1 MTVKEIMERVGT
13 TQTGRALAYIKD
25 GLDEIARSIDDN
37 VQSTTVDIVKDTRD
51 YDFPTTMVKL
61 RKIFAKDAES
71 NFRQIPR
78 MTHGPY
84 VEK

>member
-1 MTVKEIMERVGT
+1 MERAST

-25 GLDEIARSIDDN
+25 GLDEIARCIDDN
-37 VQSTTVDIVKDTRD
+37 VQTTTVDIVKNTRD
-51 YDFPTTMVKL
+51 YSFPSTMVKL
-61 RKIFAKDAES
+61 RKIFTKDAED

>member
-1 MTVKEIMERVGT
+1 MERAGT

-25 GLDEIARSIDDN
+25 GLDEIARAIEDN
-37 VQSTTVDIVKDTRD
+37 VQSTTVDYTKGTRE
-51 YDFPTTMVKL
+51 YSFPSTMVKL
-61 RKIFAKDAES
+61 RRILILDIEG
-71 NFRQIPR
+71 NYRQIPR

>member
-1 MTVKEIMERVGT
+1 MERAGT

-25 GLDEIARSIDDN
+25 GLDEIARCIDDN
-37 VQSTTVDIVKDTRD
+37 VQTTTVDFGKGTRE
-51 YDFPTTMVKL
+51 YDFPSTMVKL
-61 RKIFAKDAES
+61 RKILIKDFEG
-71 NFRQIPR
+71 NYRQIPR